1 MSLLLDLLRQV
12 RSVLPWQ
19 NGGSGNQQGWSTGVI
34 LRCVNRTG
42 STLTVGTVV
51 KLASTWDDS
60 RVVATSSASDPA
72 VAGVV
77 VGYFTDFG
85 VLVEADAPS
94 GGPVAVMQ
102 LGIAYV
108 NTSAAVTR
116 GQYAFSSST
125 AGKATSSST
134 VGAGAFGQF
143 LETTSG
149 AGLAYCQLRPVLG
162 ISSSSFGTPALTLGT
177 ANSAGVATTAVR
189 TDATILAFDAT
200 VPAGVGTAAAG
211 VATVAA
217 RRDHVHPRPSL
228 DDLSDVTITTATLDD
243 RVVYNGSAWVNQQG
257 SAATRIWRPLLDSAT
272 SAIIVDET
280 GQAVMA
286 YGPA

>member
-85 VLVEADAPS
+85 LLVEAAAPS
-94 GGPVAVMQ
+94 GGTVAVLQ
-102 LGIAYV
+102 LGIGYV
-108 NTSAAVTR
+108 YCSAAVTR

-125 AGKATSSST
+125 SGQASSSAT

-149 AGLAYCQLRPVLG
+149 AGLALCQLRPVLG

-177 ANSAGVATTAVR
+177 ANSAGVATTAIR
-189 TDATILAFDAT
+189 TDATILAFDSST
-200 VPAGVGTAAAG
+200 PAALGTGSAG
-211 VATVAA
+211 TGNVASRST
-217 RRDHVHPRPSL
+217 HVHPKTSL
-228 DDLSDVTITTATLDD
+228 ANLSDATLTSPSADD
-243 RVVYNGSAWVNQQG
+243 YLRYNGSAWVNVQG
-257 SAATRIWRPLLDSAT
+257 SAEPNIWRPLLDGAG
-272 SAIIVDET
+272 AIIVDGT